1 MPARKPPP
9 LDEMP
14 QRERFIEAALEVGAS
29 EDPVEFERVFAKIL
43 LSQPAAK
50 SRPLP
55 EEGQDY

>member
-1 MPARKPPP
+1 
-9 LDEMP
+9 MP